1 MTEALSHLRA
11 SVGRAIWGPSARAVI
26 EPYGIGTIGVALALG
41 VRTVLAPVLEGAASY
56 LFYVPAILVASA
68 LGGWG
73 PGVFATFLGLL
84 IGLFFVADYRALT
97 AADIVN
103 AFVFVL
109 VGVGAS
115 WRGEL
120 LRRSRADAAA
130 SAQQA
135 LARETHM
142 KLILD
147 TIPDAMIVIDERGI
161 MQSFSA
167 AAERLFGY
175 SAAEVVG
182 KNVKILMPTPYR
194 ESHDAY
200 LDRYKLTGDDLAA
213 RALRRRDENRSAVL
227 FHRLYSRSHRAA
239 EDRSAPPGAAIRA
252 GACFALDRDGRN
264 GIGPRA

>member
-11 SVGRAIWGPSARAVI
+11 SVGRAIWGPSARALI
-26 EPYGIGTIGVALALG
+26 EPYGIAIIGVALALG
-41 VRTVLAPVLEGAASY
+41 LRTVLAPVLEGSASY

-84 IGLFFVADYRALT
+84 IGLFFVTDYRALT

-120 LRRSRADAAA
+120 LRRSRLAAA
-130 SAQQA
+130 AHAESAVA
-135 LARETHM
+135 SAAHM
-142 KLILD
+142 KSILD
-147 TIPDAMIVIDERGI
+147 TVPEAMIVIDEYGI

-175 SAAEVVG
+175 SAADVVG

-194 ESHDAY
+194 ESHDGY
-200 LDRYKLTGDDLAA
+200 LDRYKLTGERRIIGIGRGRRAQGWLDFSA
-213 RALRRRDENRSAVL
+213 RAQRR
-227 FHRLYSRSHRAA
+227 
-239 EDRSAPPGAAIRA
+239 
-252 GACFALDRDGRN
+252 
-264 GIGPRA
+264 